1 MFRIRTQT
9 SGWALIGALIA
20 VPLLAAACSTSA
32 VGTGSSNV
40 PDLSQ
45 GPGVVDTASPG
56 ATVTAAGASSGP
68 LDPCALLTKADVQ
81 PFFSVPVVTQL
92 PQPIP
97 GTCEWAANDSP
108 GGVNT
113 SLDVWVTTG
122 QDALDS
128 WTVASGPGPK
138 TMFSGVGDQ
147 AEHYPNDPDFVSNKG
162 DVTCKITT
170 VGSAHLAGKMDYPV
184 AAIPDA
190 AATQIAQAYGTLCNK
205 IYGSGPTTPTLTAPP
220 IAASDAGSAAPTAA
234 VSIPP
239 IGGTLGASFP
249 LPAGL
254 DCTGETTTDS
264 SGAITCDATTTGD
277 PMTTY
282 PFFLSV
288 LPAHGYTISHE
299 QEEVSNGK
307 EIASILFGGND
318 AGGFSSISILGTHVT
333 ITVQAP

>member
-1 MFRIRTQT
+1 MLRIRTQT
-9 SGWALIGALIA
+9 SGWALVGAFIA

-32 VGTGSSNV
+32 VGTGSGNV

-56 ATVTAAGASSGP
+56 ATLRPAGASSGP

-81 PFFSVPVVTQL
+81 PFFSVPIVTQL

-234 VSIPP
+234 VSIPT

-249 LPAGL
+249 LPQGL
-254 DCTGETTTDS
+254 DCTGKTTTDS
-264 SGAITCDATTTGD
+264 EGTITCDGTTTGD
-277 PMTTY
+277 PMATY

-288 LPAHGYTISHE
+288 LPAQGYTISHE

-307 EIASILFGGND
+307 EIASILFGGNG
-318 AGGFSSISILGTHVT
+318 AGGFSFISILGTSVT
-333 ITVQAP
+333 ITLQAP